1 MSNTLRRGAL
11 IGLIAALLVPLV
23 QMIGSPS
30 ASAQRTPTPCVAFG
44 GVAAAEPCMAD
55 GEVFAAS
62 ELVGTDQVEI
72 RFGLRNGD
80 QDAIVWLTPQV
91 PAELAAATLCRLTQ
105 GPTAGAPFDPDNIPI
120 GTDGVLAIPSAG
132 PYVPAN
138 DGIEITC
145 RLPLVENCGLTASL
159 EVRWLDLSGAP
170 SNPFTAAPTAP
181 VAFSDSATTQ
191 VSPACD
197 TADSPR
203 AVIARLGISAEASPR
218 SVYRGEVTTWSVT
231 VTNHGNRTMGNAVIT
246 DVLHE
251 ALVPP
256 RTLPDGARWN
266 EETRT
271 LRFQVP
277 ELAPGE
283 SATISFPT
291 RVVAW
296 SQVPNTIT
304 VRSGSQSAS
313 ASADVFGL
321 IDYFS

>member
-1 MSNTLRRGAL
+1 M
-11 IGLIAALLVPLV
+11 P
-23 QMIGSPS
+23 
-30 ASAQRTPTPCVAFG
+30 
-44 GVAAAEPCMAD
+44 D
-55 GEVFAAS
+55 GEAFATSQLA
-62 ELVGTDQVEI
+62 GTDQVEV

-91 PAELAAATLCRLTQ
+91 PAELAAGTQCRLTQ

-132 PYVPAN
+132 PYVAAN

-145 RLPLVENCGLTASL
+145 RLPLVENCGLAASID
-159 EVRWLDLSGAP
+159 VRWLDLSGAT
-170 SNPFTAAPTAP
+170 SNPSTAAPTAP
-181 VAFSDSATTQ
+181 VAFADSATSQ
-191 VSPACD
+191 VSPACE
-197 TADSPR
+197 TTESRR

-218 SVYRGEVTTWSVT
+218 SVYRGDITTWSVT
-231 VTNHGNRTMGNAVIT
+231 VTNHGNRVMGNAVIT

-283 SATISFPT
+283 STTISFPT

-304 VRSGSQSAS
+304 VRSGARTAS
-313 ASADVFGL
+313 ATADVFGL